1 VENLPA
7 STISSNIT
15 GTITLD
21 ASVAPAAIKTLYPI
35 EKSRVCLTSQNAV
48 G

>member
-7 STISSNIT
+7 STI
-15 GTITLD
+15 TI
-21 ASVAPAAIKTLYPI
+21 AAPAVIETLYPI